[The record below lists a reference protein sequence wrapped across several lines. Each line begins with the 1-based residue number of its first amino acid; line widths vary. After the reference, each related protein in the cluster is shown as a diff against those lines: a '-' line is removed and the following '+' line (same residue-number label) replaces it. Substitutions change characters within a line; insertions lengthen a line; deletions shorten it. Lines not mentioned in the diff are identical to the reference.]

1 MTMLERIK
9 NFFGNLNSDKHNQDA
24 TENQNEEVYD
34 SLTPKIITNDSI
46 KEYFKALDFAFLK
59 KDVRN
64 IAITGPYGAGKSTV
78 ILSYLNARL
87 KKDFI
92 NVSLADF
99 SMSGKKDAP
108 PQRML
113 KLN

>member
-1 MTMLERIK
+1 M
-9 NFFGNLNSDKHNQDA
+9 
-24 TENQNEEVYD
+24 
-34 SLTPKIITNDSI
+34 
-46 KEYFKALDFAFLK
+46 
-59 KDVRN
+59 RN

-99 SMSGKKDAP
+99 SMSGKKDET
-108 PQRML
+108 PQKML